1 MRKRPPRR
9 KQQNPLSNDTATNN
23 QSWPGFVSTLE
34 HRRFVEFCEACRRY
48 KYIGLCYGP
57 SGVGKTLSAR
67 TYSRWNKVRQSDRWT
82 SGPPEN
88 PLLDTVF
95 YTPGVINGP
104 GNIAAEIRQARDT
117 LKDLARRPV
126 RVEREERL
134 ESIRRRDEQHAEKVL
149 HTYDW
154 LRERIPKLRPTY
166 GQVAGEYG
174 EKEWRIDDPTSL
186 IVIDEADRL
195 RTASLEQVRA
205 MFDAQEIGLVLIG
218 MPGLEKRLTR
228 FPQFYSRIGFV
239 HEFRPLGA
247 EEIRQLLKGHWAP
260 VGVELPQKPLDAET
274 IALVIRIT
282 GGNFRLLNRL
292 LMQIQRILE
301 INSLKEVTKAAVT
314 AARESLVIGQV

>member
-9 KQQNPLSNDTATNN
+9 KQQNPLSNGTATNN

-67 TYSRWNKVRQSDRWT
+67 TYSRWDKIRQSDRWT
-82 SGPPEN
+82 SGPTEN

-104 GNIAAEIRQARDT
+104 GNIAADIRQGRGT
-117 LKDLARRPV
+117 LKDLARRPL
-126 RVEREERL
+126 RMEREERL
-134 ESIRRRDEQHAEKVL
+134 KGIRRRDEQHTDKVL

-154 LRERIPKLRPTY
+154 LRERIPQLRPTY
-166 GQVAGEYG
+166 GQVAREYG
-174 EKEWRIDDPTSL
+174 EKECRVSDPTTL

-195 RTASLEQVRA
+195 RMASLEQVRA
-205 MFDAQEIGLVLIG
+205 IFDAQEIGLVLIG

-228 FPQFYSRIGFV
+228 FAQFYSRIGFV

-247 EEIRQLLKGHWAP
+247 PEVRQLLERHWAP
-260 VGVELPQKPLDAET
+260 TGVQLPQTPLDSDT
-274 IALVIRIT
+274 IALIIRIT
-282 GGNFRLLNRL
+282 SGNFRLLNRL
-292 LMQIQRILE
+292 LIQTQRILE
-301 INSLKEVTKAAVT
+301 INSLKEVTKAAVA